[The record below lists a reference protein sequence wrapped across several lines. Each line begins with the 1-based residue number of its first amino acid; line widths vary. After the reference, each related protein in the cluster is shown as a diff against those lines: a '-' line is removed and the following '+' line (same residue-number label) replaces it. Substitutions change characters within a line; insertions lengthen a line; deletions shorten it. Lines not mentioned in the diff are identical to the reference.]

1 MKKNIILMIL
11 FISNIFYSQVGI
23 GTAQPASSAILD
35 LTSNDKALLV
45 TRVPSAASIVTPTN
59 GMIIYDLSVNCFRGY
74 QANAWTNCSFTTC
87 TGPGPTITTQPTGGT
102 VCSPATY
109 NLSVTASGAGPYLY
123 QWQKDGAAISGATS
137 STYTATTS
145 GNYTVVVSNPCAST
159 TSNIA
164 VVTVN
169 APLVIISQPSD
180 LTINVENQTASF
192 SAAATGPGTL
202 TYSWE
207 ISRDG
212 GSTFSAITVSGY
224 GLGGNDQTD
233 HDMVVTNGTTPT
245 LNIKWISPEEEGR
258 KFRLKVTSTGGGCA
272 TSTIYSNVVTLHT
285 TNSPSYILNNNFC
298 GSLAGWSSTGPVGPH
313 TSNPCGMYLNP
324 GNTSSGGVIFRDVA
338 TTVGQSYTLSVRM
351 LGSGFSSSQLIQAY
365 NGATLI
371 NSVANSGDNF
381 VQLTFTATSSTTRL
395 RIADNGITNASD
407 GVVYLARFF
416 AN

>member
-1 MKKNIILMIL
+1 MKKHIILMVFL
-11 FISNIFYSQVGI
+11 ISNIFYSQVGI

-45 TRVPSAASIVTPTN
+45 TRVPSAASIVTPIN

-74 QANAWTNCSFTTC
+74 QANAWTNCSFTAC
-87 TGPGPTITTQPTGGT
+87 TGPGPTITTQPIGGSA
-102 VCSPATY
+102 CSPATY
-109 NLSVTASGAGPYLY
+109 NLSVTASGGGPYLY
-123 QWQKDGAAISGATS
+123 QWRKDGADIVGATG
-137 STYTATTS
+137 STYSATAS
-145 GNYTVVVSNPCAST
+145 GSYTVIVSNPCAST
-159 TSNIA
+159 PSNAA

-169 APLVIISQPSD
+169 AGLAITSQPSD
-180 LTINVENQTASF
+180 VTVNVENQTATF
-192 SAAATGPGTL
+192 SAAATGSGTL
-202 TYSWE
+202 TYAWE

-212 GSTFSAITVSGY
+212 GSTFTPITVSGY

-245 LNIKWISPEEEGR
+245 LNLKWVSPAEEGR
-258 KFRLKVTSTGGGCA
+258 KFRLKVTSSGGCA
-272 TSTIYSNVVTLHT
+272 ANTVYSNVVTLHT
-285 TNSPSYILNNNFC
+285 TNSPAYIFDNNLC
-298 GSLAGWSSTGPVGPH
+298 GSLSGWSATGPVGPH

-324 GNTSSGGVIFRDVA
+324 GNTSSGGVIFRDV
-338 TTVGQSYTLSVRM
+338 TTTIGQSYTLSVRM
-351 LGSGFSSSQLIQAY
+351 LGSGFNSSQLIQAY

-371 NSVANSGDNF
+371 NSVSNSGDNF

-407 GVVYLARFF
+407 GVVYLTRLF